1 LVIEKRKLSVRYS
14 TVLNYDEEKE
24 RLMDQ
29 TEVVNRR
36 LELQGGHGIR
46 HRGHPLDISRD
57 VAIREAALD
66 LLSEI
71 GYDRLTMDAVAARAH
86 ASKATIYRR
95 WQGKAALVVD
105 ALNCSKGSMLEPDT
119 GSLEGDFVALS
130 QASCSQENQFNAQIM
145 LGLITALAH
154 DAELRDVVR
163 ERMIEP
169 RTKVIRAIFE
179 RAVERGEVSTERNLD
194 LLVALF
200 PALMIQQVLITGE
213 LPDTDF
219 STRVMNDVILPLAT
233 ASTSPINS

>member
-1 LVIEKRKLSVRYS
+1 
-14 TVLNYDEEKE
+14 
-24 RLMDQ
+24 MDQ

-36 LELQGGHGIR
+36 LKLQDGHGVR
-46 HRGHPLDISRD
+46 HRGHPLDVSRD
-57 VAIREAALD
+57 VAIRDAALD

-95 WQGKAALVVD
+95 WQGKASLVVD
-105 ALNCSKGSMLEPDT
+105 ALSCSKGTIVEPNT
-119 GSLEGDFVALS
+119 GSLARDLAVLS
-130 QASCSQENQFNAQIM
+130 QGSCSQENRFNAQVM

-154 DAELRDVVR
+154 DAELRDVFR

-169 RTKVIRAIFE
+169 RTRVIRSIFE

-194 LLVALF
+194 LLVSLF
-200 PALMIQQVLITGE
+200 PALMIQQVLVTGE

-219 STRVMNDVILPLAT
+219 ASRVINDVILPLAT
-233 ASTSPINS
+233 A

>member
-1 LVIEKRKLSVRYS
+1 MGKV
-14 TVLNYDEEKE
+14 
-24 RLMDQ
+24 MDQ

-36 LELQGGHGIR
+36 LALQGGHGPN
-46 HRGHPLDISRD
+46 HRGHALDSSRD

-119 GSLEGDFVALS
+119 GSLEGDLASLS
-130 QASCSQENQFNAQIM
+130 QASCSQESRFNARIM

-154 DAELRDVVR
+154 DAELRVVVR

-169 RTKVIRAIFE
+169 RTKVIRSIFE
-179 RAVERGEVSTERNLD
+179 RAVQRGEISTERNLD
-194 LLVALF
+194 LLAALL

-219 STRVMNDVILPLAT
+219 SSHVIKDVILPLAT
-233 ASTSPINS
+233 ASTSPVNS

>member
-1 LVIEKRKLSVRYS
+1 
-14 TVLNYDEEKE
+14 
-24 RLMDQ
+24 MDH

-36 LELQGGHGIR
+36 LELQGGHGIG
-46 HRGHPLDISRD
+46 HHGHPLDASRD
-57 VAIREAALD
+57 VAIRDAALD
-66 LLSEI
+66 LLTEI

-105 ALNCSKGSMLEPDT
+105 ALNCSKGSMVEADT
-119 GSLEGDFVALS
+119 GSLEGDLAVLG
-130 QASCSQENQFNAQIM
+130 QGSCSQESRVNAQIM

-154 DAELRDVVR
+154 DAELRDVFR

-169 RTKVIRAIFE
+169 RTRLIRSIFE
-179 RAVERGEVSTERNLD
+179 RAVARGEVSTERNLD
-194 LLVALF
+194 LLVSLL

-219 STRVMNDVILPLAT
+219 SRHVINDVILPLAT
-233 ASTSPINS
+233 APSNPVHD

>member
-1 LVIEKRKLSVRYS
+1 
-14 TVLNYDEEKE
+14 
-24 RLMDQ
+24 MDQ

-36 LELQGGHGIR
+36 LALQGAHGLR
-46 HRGHPLDISRD
+46 HRGHALDSSRD

-119 GSLEGDFVALS
+119 GSLEGDLASLS
-130 QASCSQENQFNAQIM
+130 HASCSQENRFNAQIM

-169 RTKVIRAIFE
+169 RTKVIRTIFE

-233 ASTSPINS
+233 ASTSPLNS

>member
-1 LVIEKRKLSVRYS
+1 
-14 TVLNYDEEKE
+14 
-24 RLMDQ
+24 MDQ

-36 LELQGGHGIR
+36 LKLQGGHGIR

-119 GSLEGDFVALS
+119 GSLEGDLASLS
-130 QASCSQENQFNAQIM
+130 HASCSQENRFNAQIM

-179 RAVERGEVSTERNLD
+179 RAVQRGEISTERNLD
-194 LLVALF
+194 LLVALL

-219 STRVMNDVILPLAT
+219 STRVINDVILPLAT

>member
-1 LVIEKRKLSVRYS
+1 
-14 TVLNYDEEKE
+14 
-24 RLMDQ
+24 MDH

-46 HRGHPLDISRD
+46 HRGHPLDTSRD
-57 VAIREAALD
+57 VAIRDAALD
-66 LLSEI
+66 LLTEI

-105 ALNCSKGSMLEPDT
+105 ALNCSKGSMVEPDT
-119 GSLEGDFVALS
+119 GSLEGDLAALGQGFS
-130 QASCSQENQFNAQIM
+130 SQESRFNAQIM

-154 DAELRDVVR
+154 DAELREVFR

-169 RTKVIRAIFE
+169 RTRLIRSIFE
-179 RAVERGEVSTERNLD
+179 RAVARGEVSTERNLD
-194 LLVALF
+194 LLVSLL
-200 PALMIQQVLITGE
+200 PALIIQQVLITGE

-219 STRVMNDVILPLAT
+219 SWHVINDVILPLAT
-233 ASTSPINS
+233 APTNPVHA

>member
-1 LVIEKRKLSVRYS
+1 LKNLK
-14 TVLNYDEEKE
+14 DK
-24 RLMDQ
+24 LMDQ

-36 LELQGGHGIR
+36 LELQGGHGLR
-46 HRGHPLDISRD
+46 HRGHALDMSRD

-105 ALNCSKGSMLEPDT
+105 ALHCSKGSMDDPDT
-119 GSLEGDFVALS
+119 GTLEGDLTVLG
-130 QASCSQENQFNAQIM
+130 QGSCNQESRFNAQIM

-154 DAELRDVVR
+154 DAELRDVFR

-169 RTKVIRAIFE
+169 RTKMIRLVFE
-179 RAVERGEVSTERNLD
+179 RAVARGEVSSERNLD
-194 LLVALF
+194 LLVSLL

-213 LPDTDF
+213 LPDADF
-219 STRVMNDVILPLAT
+219 SRQVIRDVILPLAT
-233 ASTSPINS
+233 ASSNPINS

>member
-1 LVIEKRKLSVRYS
+1 
-14 TVLNYDEEKE
+14 
-24 RLMDQ
+24 MDQ
-29 TEVVNRR
+29 TEVVNHR
-36 LELQGGHGIR
+36 LALQGAHGLR
-46 HRGHPLDISRD
+46 HRGHALDSSRD

-119 GSLEGDFVALS
+119 GSLEGDLASLS
-130 QASCSQENQFNAQIM
+130 QASCNQESRFNAQIM

-154 DAELRDVVR
+154 DAELRVVVR

-169 RTKVIRAIFE
+169 RTRVIRSIFE
-179 RAVERGEVSTERNLD
+179 RAVQRGEISTERNLD
-194 LLVALF
+194 LLAALL
-200 PALMIQQVLITGE
+200 PALMIQQVLITGD

-219 STRVMNDVILPLAT
+219 STHVIKDVILPLAT
-233 ASTSPINS
+233 APTSPIIS

>member
-1 LVIEKRKLSVRYS
+1 M
-14 TVLNYDEEKE
+14 
-24 RLMDQ
+24 MDQ

-36 LELQGGHGIR
+36 LALQGGHGLR
-46 HRGHPLDISRD
+46 HRGHALDTSRD

-105 ALNCSKGSMLEPDT
+105 ALNCSKGSMIEPDT
-119 GSLEGDFVALS
+119 GSLEGDLASLS
-130 QASCSQENQFNAQIM
+130 QASCSQESRFNAQIM

-169 RTKVIRAIFE
+169 RTKVIRSIFE
-179 RAVERGEVSTERNLD
+179 RAVRRGEISTERNLD
-194 LLVALF
+194 LLVALL

-219 STRVMNDVILPLAT
+219 SARVINDVILPLAT

>member
-1 LVIEKRKLSVRYS
+1 
-14 TVLNYDEEKE
+14 
-24 RLMDQ
+24 MDQ
-29 TEVVNRR
+29 TEIVNRR
-36 LELQGGHGIR
+36 LKLQGGHGIR
-46 HRGHPLDISRD
+46 HRGHPLDTSRD
-57 VAIREAALD
+57 VAIREAALN

-119 GSLEGDFVALS
+119 GSLEGDLASLS
-130 QASCSQENQFNAQIM
+130 HASCSQENRFNAQIM

-233 ASTSPINS
+233 ASTSPVNS

>member
-1 LVIEKRKLSVRYS
+1 
-14 TVLNYDEEKE
+14 
-24 RLMDQ
+24 MDQ
-29 TEVVNRR
+29 TEIVNRR
-36 LELQGGHGIR
+36 LKLQGGHGIR
-46 HRGHPLDISRD
+46 HRGHPLDTSRD
-57 VAIREAALD
+57 VAIREAALN

-119 GSLEGDFVALS
+119 GSLEGDLASLS
-130 QASCSQENQFNAQIM
+130 HASCSQENRFNAQIM

-233 ASTSPINS
+233 ASTSPLNS